1 MDWPAL
7 TSCTTVMILLFL
19 PLSAS
24 QDRLV
29 PGRVLSPGNTIV
41 SDDGGFA
48 LGFFNP
54 SNSSPASL
62 YLGVWYNDIP
72 ELTVVWVANRD
83 TPAINT
89 TSSTPKLSLTN
100 SSNLVLS
107 DGGGGSRVVWT
118 TANLTNGLVSSTPT
132 AVLLNTG
139 NFVIRSSNGTILWQ
153 SFDQRTDTFLPSM
166 KIGIN
171 YRTRTTTKRLVSWR
185 GPSDPSWGR
194 FSYGSDMNRSFQTFL
209 WDGEHPVS
217 RAAPWTGYL
226 VMSLRQQQLLGATN
240 SSGLIIYLAYV
251 NNDDEAYVTYSLS
264 DGAPQ
269 TRFVLTYYGEF
280 QIQSWS
286 SKSSTWVVLWKFPS
300 AECNH
305 YSYCG
310 PYGYCDETAEAPTV
324 PTCRCL
330 DGFEPS
336 SMEEWTSGRYSAGCR
351 RKEALQGCSDGFVAL
366 PGMKSPDGFLFIAR
380 GRSKHE
386 ECAAECSRNCSC
398 VAYAFANLSSSRF
411 EGHVTRC
418 LVWSGELIDTG
429 KVGELTGETLY
440 LRRAG
445 MAATKGKRIKS
456 NAVRIVLPVVGS
468 GVLVLICIS
477 LAWLKFKGKNKK
489 GTTQKNIRL
498 EGMSMSDEF
507 EEENS
512 PHDQEFPFVRLE
524 EIAFTTNNFSETCM
538 IGRGGFG
545 KVYKGMLG
553 GQEVAIKRL
562 SRDSQQGTKEFRN
575 EVILIAKLQH
585 RNLVRLLGCCSEGHE
600 KLLIYE
606 YLPNKSLDATL
617 FDESRKLLLDWST
630 RFRIIK
636 GIAKGLRYLH
646 EDSRFTIIHRDL
658 KAANVLLDADFKPK
672 IADFGMARI
681 FGDNLENA
689 NTQHL
694 VGTYGYMA
702 PEYAMEGVFSTKSD
716 VYSFGVLLLEV
727 VTGIRRNS
735 ISETMGFPSLT
746 VYSWNMWKEDRTN
759 ELTDSSILDTS
770 PDEILLCIHVALLC
784 VQENPDDR
792 PLMSSVVFVLENGT
806 GSTPLTSPNLPAYFA
821 RQSAATN
828 QIRTDIPTSVNSF
841 TLTEIEGR

>member
-1 MDWPAL
+1 MDWSAL

-29 PGRVLSPGNTIV
+29 PGRALSPGNTIV

-72 ELTVVWVANRD
+72 ELTVVWVANQN
-83 TPAINT
+83 TPATNT
-89 TSSTPKLSLTN
+89 TSSTLKLSLTN
-100 SSNLVLS
+100 TSNLVIS
-107 DGGGGSRVVWT
+107 DGGGGSRVIWT
-118 TANLTNGLVSSTPT
+118 TAIMTTGLVSSTPT

-139 NFVIRSSNGTILWQ
+139 NFIIRLSNGTILWQ

-185 GPSDPSWGR
+185 GPSDPSRGR
-194 FSYGSDMNRSFQTFL
+194 FSYGSDTNRSFQTFL

-264 DGAPQ
+264 DGAPR
-269 TRFVLTYYGEF
+269 TRMVLTYYGEF

-286 SKSSTWVVLWKFPS
+286 SKSSTWVVLSKFPS

-310 PYGYCDETAEAPTV
+310 SYGYCDETAEAPTV

-366 PGMKSPDGFLFIAR
+366 PGMKSPDGFLFIAG
-380 GRSKHE
+380 GRSKIE

-398 VAYAFANLSSSRF
+398 VAYVFANLSSSRF

-445 MAATKGKRIKS
+445 MAATKGK
-456 NAVRIVLPVVGS
+456 
-468 GVLVLICIS
+468 
-477 LAWLKFKGKNKK
+477 NKK

-498 EGMSMSDEF
+498 EGLSMSDEF

-617 FDESRKLLLDWST
+617 FDESRKLLLDWAT

-636 GIAKGLRYLH
+636 GVAKGLRYLH

-681 FGDNLENA
+681 FGENLENA
-689 NTQHL
+689 NTQHV

-746 VYSWNMWKEDRTN
+746 VYSWNMWKEDRAN
-759 ELTDSSILDTS
+759 ELPDSSILDTS

-792 PLMSSVVFVLENGT
+792 PLMSSVVFVLENG
-806 GSTPLTSPNLPAYFA
+806 STPLTSPNLPAYFA
-821 RQSAATN
+821 RRSAAMN
-828 QIRTDIPTSVNSF
+828 QIRTDVQTSVNSF